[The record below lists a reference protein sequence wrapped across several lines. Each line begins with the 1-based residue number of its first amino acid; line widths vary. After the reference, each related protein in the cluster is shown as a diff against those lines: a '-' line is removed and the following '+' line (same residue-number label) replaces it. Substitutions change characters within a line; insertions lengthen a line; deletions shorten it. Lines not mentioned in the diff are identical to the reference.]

1 MDKQTQLAQAL
12 ADAGA
17 ATKAI
22 RTGADRSH
30 EMEHAEPIFMTSSYV
45 FDSAEDAAARFS
57 GEVAGNVYS
66 RYTNPTLRQFEQRL
80 AAMEGGE
87 AACSAASG
95 MAAIM
100 AVAMAFLQAGDHVIC
115 SQSVFGSTTV
125 MFDKYF
131 AKFGVTFSYVKLTDL
146 DAWRD
151 AMQPNTR
158 LLFCESPSNPTAEV
172 ADIAALASIANAASA
187 RLVVDNCFCTPV
199 LQTPLA
205 LGAHLVCHSAT
216 KYIDGQG
223 RCLGGAVVGSQQ
235 DINEVVGVMRSAG
248 PTLSPF
254 NAWLLLKGLETLKV
268 RMAAHCASAQT
279 IAEWLLTQPVE
290 KVHYAGLPDHPGHAL
305 AKRQQSG
312 FGGVVSFVVPGGRAA
327 AWNFINAT
335 CLMSITAN
343 LGDAKTTI
351 THPASTSHGRWTQEM
366 RAQAG
371 IEEGL
376 IRIAVGLEDQEDLMA
391 DLQRGFAAL

>member
-1 MDKQTQLAQAL
+1 MDKQSLLKQAL
-12 ADAGA
+12 DEAGA

-22 RTGADRSH
+22 RVGADRSH

-45 FDSAEDAAARFS
+45 FDSPEDAAARFS
-57 GEVAGNVYS
+57 GEVEGNVYS
-66 RYTNPTLRQFEQRL
+66 RYTNPTVRQFEQRL

-100 AVAMAFLQAGDHVIC
+100 AVAMAFLKAGDHVIC

-131 AKFGVTFSYVKLTDL
+131 AKFGVEFSYVPLTDL
-146 DAWRD
+146 SAWQ
-151 AMQPNTR
+151 AAVKPNTQMM
-158 LLFCESPSNPTAEV
+158 FCESPSNPTAEV
-172 ADIAALASIANAASA
+172 ADIKALAEIANNAQA

-199 LQTPLA
+199 LQNPLA

-223 RCLGGAVVGSQQ
+223 RCLGGAVVGNQD
-235 DINEVVGVMRSAG
+235 DINEVIGVMRSAG

-254 NAWLLLKGLETLKV
+254 NAWLLLKGLETLKI
-268 RMAAHCASAQT
+268 RMNAHCQSAMEVAQ
-279 IAEWLLTQPVE
+279 WLTGQQVE
-290 KVHYAGLPDHPGHAL
+290 KVHYAGLASHPGHTL
-305 AKRQQSG
+305 AKAQQSG
-312 FGGVVSFVVPGGRAA
+312 FGGVVSFVVPGGKAG
-327 AWNFINAT
+327 AWRFINGT

-351 THPASTSHGRWTQEM
+351 THPATTSHGRWSDEM

-371 IEEGL
+371 IEDGL
-376 IRIAVGLEDQEDLMA
+376 IRIAVGLEDKEDLIA